1 MPNWTLFVSQKTNQT
16 NLHQYSYHISANTEH
31 AITPLH
37 APKHLISHVKYII
50 SLGFENNIS
59 K

>member
-37 APKHLISHVKYII
+37 APKYLISHVKYII
-50 SLGFENNIS
+50 SLGFENNI
-59 K
+59 